1 MKPREIFD
9 TAYDEDSLVRNT
21 ENGKVF
27 IVKGRCKDGTYA
39 CIDADSREVDL
50 ITPSTSYELIEEEVS
65 KYYTPSFD
73 STYFFIAYDH
83 DTGEL
88 YTAIGA
94 YRPYLKKCRNHV
106 KQGNCFKE
114 RAHAEKVLKKG
125 LNAGVYS

>member
-9 TAYDEDSLVRNT
+9 TAYNEDSLVRNT

-39 CIDADSREVDL
+39 CINADSREVDL

-73 STYFFIAYDH
+73 STYFFLSYDV
-83 DTGEL
+83 DKGEM
-88 YTAIGA
+88 YVNMGA

-106 KQGNCFKE
+106 KQGNCFRE
-114 RAHAEKVLKKG
+114 RIHAEEVLKKG
-125 LNAGVYS
+125 LNAGVYA

>member
-9 TAYDEDSLVRNT
+9 IAYNKDLLIRHT

-27 IVKGRCKDGTYA
+27 IVKGKCKDLTYA
-39 CIDADSREVDL
+39 CINADSKEVDL
-50 ITPSTSYELIEEEVS
+50 ITPSPLYELVVEEKS

-83 DTGEL
+83 DKGEL
-88 YTAIGA
+88 YTTIGI
-94 YRPYLKKCRNHV
+94 YRPYLKKYRNHV

-114 RAHAEKVLKKG
+114 RAHAEEVIKKG
-125 LNAGVYS
+125 LNTEIYS

>member
-50 ITPSTSYELIEEEVS
+50 ITPSTSYELIKEEVS

-114 RAHAEKVLKKG
+114 RAHAAEVIKKG

>member
-1 MKPREIFD
+1 MATNHIEKCSSKTLWNFPIGILMKPREIFD
-9 TAYDEDSLVRNT
+9 EAYEEDSLVKNT

-73 STYFFIAYDH
+73 ARWCI
-83 DTGEL
+83 
-88 YTAIGA
+88 
-94 YRPYLKKCRNHV
+94 CRTT
-106 KQGNCFKE
+106 
-114 RAHAEKVLKKG
+114 
-125 LNAGVYS
+125 SI

>member
-9 TAYDEDSLVRNT
+9 TAYNEDSLVRNT

-39 CIDADSREVDL
+39 CINADSREVDL
-50 ITPSTSYELIEEEVS
+50 ITPSTSYELIEEEIS
-65 KYYTPSFD
+65 KHYTPSFD
-73 STYFFIAYDH
+73 STYFFVAYDH

-114 RAHAEKVLKKG
+114 RAHAAEVIKKG

>member
-9 TAYDEDSLVRNT
+9 TAYDEDSLARNT

-114 RAHAEKVLKKG
+114 RAHAAEVIKKG

>member
-114 RAHAEKVLKKG
+114 RAHAAEVIKKG